1 MKRFAI
7 GILLSLFF
15 TPSVLSELTPE
26 DLQAI
31 RAIIK
36 EEIVKSEARNDLKL
50 AAIKTELAVIKTEIK
65 SIDKRLDNQ
74 QTWILALFAF
84 LAVVVVATP
93 YVVLTYHGKKIG
105 QFNTELTTV
114 KIQTEA
120 LSQQTQEINRL
131 AQDVNRRMANFLESH
146 APTE

>member
-1 MKRFAI
+1 MKRFAT

-65 SIDKRLDNQ
+65 GIDKRLDNQ

-84 LAVVVVATP
+84 LAVVVATP

-131 AQDVNRRMANFLESH
+131 AQDVNRGMANFLESQ